1 MVHPIIVGVCRRTG
15 YFNQPRVKLEAC
27 HWGRIGAGHLVC
39 VQCVH
44 LRCSLLKGGNS
55 LQAPLILVLPVL
67 GLHIDIDQLKGE
79 ATP

>member
-1 MVHPIIVGVCRRTG
+1 MVHPIIVGVCRQTG
-15 YFNQPRVKLEAC
+15 YFNQPREIRGLPLGK
-27 HWGRIGAGHLVC
+27 IGAGHLV
-39 VQCVH
+39 CVH

-67 GLHIDIDQLKGE
+67 GLHIDIDQLKDE